1 MSEENVKVV
10 RRLYDAIA
18 RGDSATVLSIYDPQ
32 VEADF
37 SKSPQGDITGGTVI
51 YHGHEGVRRM
61 AHDWNE
67 AWATVEYDLEELI
80 DAGPHV
86 IGAIT
91 YRGRGR
97 SSGAEVERTDYP
109 VWTIGDGKIVRVL
122 WLATRKEALEAAGLS
137 E

>member
-1 MSEENVKVV
+1 
-10 RRLYDAIA
+10 
-18 RGDSATVLSIYDPQ
+18 
-32 VEADF
+32 
-37 SKSPQGDITGGTVI
+37 
-51 YHGHEGVRRM
+51 M

-97 SSGAEVERTDYP
+97 SSGAEVERTDFP
-109 VWTIGDGKIVRVL
+109 VWTIRDGKIVRVL
-122 WLATRKEALEAAGLS
+122 WLATREEALEAAGLS

>member
-1 MSEENVKVV
+1 MEIV

-18 RGDSATVLSIYDPQ
+18 RGDSATVLSIYDRE

-37 SKSPQGDITGGTVI
+37 SKSPYGDLTGGTVI

-80 DAGPHV
+80 DAGPNV

-97 SSGAEVERTDYP
+97 LSGAEVERTDYP
-109 VWTIGDGKIVRVL
+109 VWTIRDGKIVRVL
-122 WLATRKEALEAAGLS
+122 WLATREEALKAGGLP